1 MSSVSMICRHH
12 IQFLC
17 LYHGP
22 IITREFCS
30 CFMQSKAAEDDMHI
44 HAEPTP
50 FPPPVS
56 LLHIA
61 RVPLLKLHWITQS
74 KDGHTGV
81 TTPPA
86 EAAEGHTGVTTPPAE
101 AAEGHTGVTT
111 LPAEAAEC
119 AAIQHFI
126 LGQIWYGGM
135 SSSCFAKRM
144 KGPGFAIALCS
155 TQDNAC
161 TTGSFSAFVFVLGGC
176 LSVVRSCHIM
186 S

>member
-30 CFMQSKAAEDDMHI
+30 CFMQCKVAEDDMHI

-74 KDGHTGV
+74 KDGRTGV

-86 EAAEGHTGVTTPPAE
+86 EAAEGPGGV
-101 AAEGHTGVTT
+101 VTD
-111 LPAEAAEC
+111 PAEAAEC

-126 LGQIWYGGM
+126 LGQIWYRGM

-176 LSVVRSCHIM
+176 LSVVRSCDIM

>member
-86 EAAEGHTGVTTPPAE
+86 EAAE
-101 AAEGHTGVTT
+101 
-111 LPAEAAEC
+111 C

-161 TTGSFSAFVFVLGGC
+161 TAGSFSAFVFVLGGC
-176 LSVVRSCHIM
+176 LSVVRSCDIM

>member
-1 MSSVSMICRHH
+1 
-12 IQFLC
+12 
-17 LYHGP
+17 
-22 IITREFCS
+22 
-30 CFMQSKAAEDDMHI
+30 MQSTAAEDDMHI

-86 EAAEGHTGVTTPPAE
+86 EAAEGHTGVTT
-101 AAEGHTGVTT
+101 

-144 KGPGFAIALCS
+144 KGPGFAVALCS